1 MPRSLCCSN
10 GEQEGLPHGGSRPR
24 TGSLA
29 GTTRAPSTAP
39 CLSCTGSAALGSGG
53 LSKRC
58 RLRCDSGWRPWHSGT
73 RAASPGT
80 TARRLQSQLEPPHP
94 AGHPPLQRAPPARP
108 AALLCPACGTL
119 LPLHPPPILG
129 PSSPG
134 GPTVSGL
141 FCPGPHLL
149 PPLSMS
155 TASHPS
161 WPTSPS
167 WRPPM
172 GPVPAPPHGPR
183 PYGTVP
189 PVASEAASF
198 WAQRDTHRKQD

>member
-1 MPRSLCCSN
+1 MFVLHGFCSS
-10 GEQEGLPHGGSRPR
+10 GVGGTEQTLETHSGATQAGDPGIQAPGRPAQERQPDSSNLSWSPR
-24 TGSLA
+24 TQLA
-29 GTTRAPSTAP
+29 TH
-39 CLSCTGSAALGSGG
+39 
-53 LSKRC
+53 
-58 RLRCDSGWRPWHSGT
+58 HS
-73 RAASPGT
+73 S
-80 TARRLQSQLEPPHP
+80 
-94 AGHPPLQRAPPARP
+94 GHPQPRAGP

-149 PPLSMS
+149 PPLSMP

-198 WAQRDTHRKQD
+198 WAQRDKHRKQD